1 MPQELYLNPS
11 DWNELTKDMNGGN
24 EEKTKGK
31 TMGSSNIKRLEREKK
46 NPTSKTEKE
55 KPVKKNK
62 KQGSEWYEVQTGKIS
77 QGSGCAVD
85 SGHWFA
91 NMEISTKYNEN
102 SFNGMMEAKT
112 QLE

>member
-1 MPQELYLNPS
+1 MEAMKRRPRARPWGLPTLRG
-11 DWNELTKDMNGGN
+11 WR
-24 EEKTKGK
+24 EK
-31 TMGSSNIKRLEREKK
+31 KK